1 MRIAFRI
8 LTVRKLIFTA
18 IFLSLIPALLTADWM
33 PVEWM
38 NDPGVRDSI
47 RIEQAGHQTYID
59 LKDIA
64 NTLGIKWLSDSSNR
78 RIRLDTPVQPLIF
91 SVRSPF
97 ILAGDE
103 LRQIPLPVRMHQDR
117 LLAPLEPLVALLADY
132 YPGEILYDPSRFKL
146 LVTPPRHDL
155 FGLRYDIQPGLTRV
169 IIPAGRLLECK
180 TEELNDQSILLRFP
194 GGRIDTAAFNNKA
207 KAGLIVEVRA
217 EQQAME
223 ARITLIPDSAASF
236 SRFEQITDPPLY
248 CVEFT
253 GQSWGGLDPEAQK
266 RLDDDKIAWALDVVV
281 IDPGHG
287 GKDPGAIGPNKLY
300 ERDVVLDVGLRL
312 RKALESKG
320 VRTVMARDTDVFIP
334 LGRRAKIANDAGGKI
349 FVSLHCNAIPGGN
362 ARGMET
368 YFLAPAKTER
378 AVRVAM
384 TENSVIK
391 FEESRDQYQDLTE
404 ENYILLTMA
413 QANFARESEELA
425 AIVQQQ
431 VCSGLSLRDRGVDQ
445 AGFYVLI
452 GASMPS
458 ILVEMLFI
466 NNKTDTKK
474 LRDRWFRQQMAEYL
488 CGAIIKFLE
497 KSRG

>member
-1 MRIAFRI
+1 MRRAVRI
-8 LTVRKLIFTA
+8 LIITS
-18 IFLSLIPALLTADWM
+18 IFLSLIPAQLTADWM

-38 NDPGVRDSI
+38 NDPDIRDSI
-47 RIEQAGHQTYID
+47 RIERSGPQTYID

-64 NTLGIKWLSDSSNR
+64 NTLGIKWLSDSLNK

-91 SVRSPF
+91 SIRSPF

-103 LRQIPLPVRMHQDR
+103 LRQIPLPIRVYQDR
-117 LLAPLEPLVALLADY
+117 FFAPLEPLVALLADY
-132 YPGEILYDPSRFKL
+132 YPGELLYDPSGLKL

-180 TEELNDQSILLRFP
+180 TEELNDQGILLRFP
-194 GGRIDTAAFNNKA
+194 SSRIDTAAFNSRD
-207 KAGLIVEVRA
+207 KAGLIVELHA
-217 EQQAME
+217 EQRETE
-223 ARITLIPDSAASF
+223 ARITLIPDSGASF
-236 SRFEQITDPPLY
+236 SRFEQIMDPPLY

-253 GQSWGGLDPEAQK
+253 GQAWGRLDPEAQK

-287 GKDPGAIGPNKLY
+287 GKDPGAIGPKRLY

-320 VRTVMARDTDVFIP
+320 VRTVMTRDRDVFIP
-334 LGRRAKIANDAGGKI
+334 LGRRTKIANDAGGKI

-378 AVRVAM
+378 AMRVAM

-391 FEESRDQYQDLTE
+391 FEEAQDQYQDLTE
-404 ENYILLTMA
+404 ENYILLSMA

-466 NNKTDTKK
+466 NNRTDSKK

-497 KSRG
+497 QSR